1 MPILDSETKR
11 SAIRKALLA
20 MGMGAIFGFQSW
32 RLANVWPAV
41 PIPWYGPAWMFFSQV
56 LLGCSIGI
64 SGARPWWKRGAAC
77 GLGFSIPSVFG
88 AHALGLAW
96 APSIA
101 IPVTFS
107 LCTGVLTALI
117 ADSVFPR
124 PAVSTDPASP
134 VREELRGGALSAKA
148 ELCPPKPVR
157 KRLAK
162 GKAALEH
169 LEAERDRRGDPRFGQ
184 TTEDRIVWNE
194 LIELELQEIDE
205 QVSRISRA
213 AGQSPWAPSPSNLR
227 EGGSHE
233 RNGT

>member
-1 MPILDSETKR
+1 MPILDLKTKR

-20 MGMGAIFGFQSW
+20 MGMGAVFGFLSW
-32 RLANVWPAV
+32 RLANVSWAV

-64 SGARPWWKRGAAC
+64 SRARPWWKRGAAC
-77 GLGFSIPSVFG
+77 GLVFSIPSVFG

-96 APSIA
+96 TPSVA

-107 LCTGVLTALI
+107 SCTGVLVALI
-117 ADSVFPR
+117 ADSLFPR
-124 PAVSTDPASP
+124 PVVSIDPASP
-134 VREELRGGALSAKA
+134 VWEEPGGALSAKA
-148 ELCPPKPVR
+148 EPCPPKPVR

-169 LEAERDRRGDPRFGQ
+169 LEAERERRGDPRFGQ

-213 AGQSPWAPSPSNLR
+213 AGQSPRAPSPSNLR